1 MVGSEFFIA
10 QNNEVNMPDYGV
22 RDYRDLLNNIS
33 ATNTTVGNR
42 FNNYD
47 MPFSYSDMSGV
58 LDNLFNQQSGQLT
71 RSAGNAV
78 QRGQKDTASRLA
90 SQGITGGSVFN
101 NQINKVTDATNQSF
115 ADALEQ
121 LGIGRLGQNAGL
133 MQTANQNQFNVTH
146 AAQGVDQQNFINML
160 QKYGLANSVTGGLS
174 NARMQEDQA
183 PSWLDDLMAGI
194 NTGANVAKAF
204 KSDERLKENIK
215 KRMTLRNG
223 VEIIDFN
230 YKNNPGKRYRGVS
243 AQQVEKIMPEAISE
257 SGGYKMVNYSKL
269 GIPFMEV

>member
-1 MVGSEFFIA
+1 
-10 QNNEVNMPDYGV
+10 MPDYGV